1 MSACPHCAARL
12 ETPVFCAA
20 CGLPL
25 PVAEGVGPFEI
36 LGLAPN
42 HAVDAGLL
50 KRRMLRASRDV
61 HPDFFATAP
70 SDVRELAGRNS
81 ALLNAAFQ
89 TLSDDV
95 ERANWLVAY
104 LGGPD
109 EQHERTM
116 PAEFLAEVLEWN
128 ERLEEARAITSGFD
142 PRLAGLKS
150 ELSERRGR
158 ALASIAQLLTPLPE
172 RGAPSLT
179 IVRRHLNAVRYV
191 DRALSEIEALRLA
204 RAATR

>member
-158 ALASIAQLLTPLPE
+158 ALTSIAQLLTPLPE